1 MIPEALT
8 DNELRTTFAR
18 WLKLARKERKMP
30 PIGIGLSGDVTHALR
45 DVARQG
51 PRASDE
57 LVDHAKLE
65 LERQIAHRH
74 AKGLDA

>member
-18 WLKLARKERKMP
+18 WLTKARKERQIP
-30 PIGIGLSGDVTHALR
+30 PIGIGLSADVTHALKA
-45 DVARQG
+45 VAKQG
-51 PRASDE
+51 PRATDK
-57 LVDHAKLE
+57 LVDEAKLE

-74 AKGLDA
+74 AGERSA